1 MAIWE
6 KRIPGTWQARAQ
18 APAQE
23 PACNPVPRTRYE
35 GSPTIFFSLN
45 GEGKFFFN
53 RLKHKTFNCQRSL
66 LLSPLKTSLIM
77 LSHVHLFT
85 SP

>member
-18 APAQE
+18 AGTCVQSCSKNKVRGVA
-23 PACNPVPRTRYE
+23 YH
-35 GSPTIFFSLN
+35 FFSLN
-45 GEGKFFFN
+45 GEEKKFFN
-53 RLKHKTFNCQRSL
+53 RLKHKTFNCLRSL

-77 LSHVHLFT
+77 LSHVRLFT